1 MVEITPIGINSLH
14 WKFYIIWT
22 VFNGAFVPLVY
33 LFYPETA
40 GRTLEDIDRYFMEHD
55 NILVFRDKVSGCI
68 VGISNCGF
76 ADINTQT
83 ATSAK
88 RPAEYIEHEES
99 QVRRHSSVN
108 ARAASMAVAW
118 YGDHMSV
125 GGQGDNLETK
135 DEKDHRETV

>member
-1 MVEITPIGINSLH
+1 VVEITPIGINSLH

-55 NILVFRDKVSGCI
+55 NILVFRDK
-68 VGISNCGF
+68 
-76 ADINTQT
+76 T

-108 ARAASMAVAW
+108 ARAASMAVAR